1 VLANKIVVHYADGR
15 TKKGSTS
22 NFDPG
27 REIFHLT
34 PLDAQ
39 PESLPLEI
47 HLRDLKGVF
56 FVKSFEGHPN
66 FHDRRD
72 GDGAGKVIERR
83 VTVRFKDGE
92 TMTGVTTNINPDRL
106 GFFLQPID
114 PRSNI
119 ERCFVVKQAT
129 NAVILQ

>member
-1 VLANKIVVHYADGR
+1 
-15 TKKGSTS
+15 
-22 NFDPG
+22 
-27 REIFHLT
+27 
-34 PLDAQ
+34 
-39 PESLPLEI
+39 
-47 HLRDLKGVF
+47 
-56 FVKSFEGHPN
+56 
-66 FHDRRD
+66 
-72 GDGAGKVIERR
+72 
-83 VTVRFKDGE
+83 VTVWFKDGE